1 MEQKAEMADLTPF
14 ARKVLAHMV
23 KDPEKR
29 EEFIGTRDLQPVS
42 QSTCAQAFA
51 DRIQK
56 AVDKEEKI
64 LIAGDYDCDGI
75 LGTSILVDG
84 LKKAG
89 LQVGFYIPDRIKEGY
104 GLSPKTVRMAAEK
117 GYSLIITV
125 DNGVEAHEAL
135 AEAKKLGVE
144 VVVTD
149 HHQIQTSPDCSLL
162 VHPSLMEDSFSTLC
176 GAGVAYEL
184 LRALKRD
191 EDKHLQWAAAASV
204 ADCMVV
210 TGETRAIIQQGLIL
224 LNEKRERHLS
234 LLCNTSRYTEE
245 EIGFQ
250 IAPRINSVGRLANM
264 ANANNVVRYFLNND
278 PVQLQAFAA
287 QLDTLNN
294 TRKELSA
301 LTVSRAA
308 TKIRAQWPVLL
319 AADPSFHEGVVGLAA
334 GNLFQRTGK
343 PVIIGAINDFGVKC
357 SMRAPEGFDCMA
369 FLDGF
374 EPGYEARGGHAGA
387 AGMTIALENWDAFQ
401 KFVFQQGMKTRWK
414 PVKPAPMVVNPD
426 DLTVSDLHSL
436 DLLRPFGKGFE
447 LPPFEI
453 AHPRVASVY
462 DLSGGKH
469 RKFTLADGLECLH
482 FNQSEND
489 MARSVLSIRRFIGKP
504 SLNVYNG
511 RESVNFLIDE
521 IDYASSKDP
530 V

>member
-1 MEQKAEMADLTPF
+1 M
-14 ARKVLAHMV
+14 
-23 KDPEKR
+23 
-29 EEFIGTRDLQPVS
+29 
-42 QSTCAQAFA
+42 
-51 DRIQK
+51 
-56 AVDKEEKI
+56 
-64 LIAGDYDCDGI
+64 
-75 LGTSILVDG
+75 
-84 LKKAG
+84 
-89 LQVGFYIPDRIKEGY
+89 
-104 GLSPKTVRMAAEK
+104 
-117 GYSLIITV
+117 
-125 DNGVEAHEAL
+125 
-135 AEAKKLGVE
+135 
-144 VVVTD
+144 
-149 HHQIQTSPDCSLL
+149 
-162 VHPSLMEDSFSTLC
+162 
-176 GAGVAYEL
+176 
-184 LRALKRD
+184 
-191 EDKHLQWAAAASV
+191 
-204 ADCMVV
+204 
-210 TGETRAIIQQGLIL
+210 
-224 LNEKRERHLS
+224 
-234 LLCNTSRYTEE
+234 
-245 EIGFQ
+245 
-250 IAPRINSVGRLANM
+250 
-264 ANANNVVRYFLNND
+264 
-278 PVQLQAFAA
+278 
-287 QLDTLNN
+287 
-294 TRKELSA
+294 
-301 LTVSRAA
+301 
-308 TKIRAQWPVLL
+308 LL